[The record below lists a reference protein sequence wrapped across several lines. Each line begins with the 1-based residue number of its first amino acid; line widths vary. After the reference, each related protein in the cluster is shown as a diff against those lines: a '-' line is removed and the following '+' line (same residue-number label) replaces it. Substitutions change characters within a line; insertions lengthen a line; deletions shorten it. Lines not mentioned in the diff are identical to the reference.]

1 MNMLKWLE
9 NWYSEHCDGDWEHS
23 YGLQITTLDNPGWA
37 IDIRL
42 EGTHLEDK
50 NFQTLD
56 IERSD
61 LDWVYCTVSDN
72 FFKGRG
78 GSENLEEII
87 VVFQEWSKSNKIS

>member
-1 MNMLKWLE
+1 MLKWLG

-23 YGLQITTLDNPGWA
+23 YGLQITTLDNPGQA

-50 NFQTLD
+50 NFKTLD

-72 FFKGRG
+72 FFKERG
-78 GSENLEEII
+78 GSKNLEEII
-87 VVFQEWSKSNKIS
+87 ILFQEWSKSNKIS